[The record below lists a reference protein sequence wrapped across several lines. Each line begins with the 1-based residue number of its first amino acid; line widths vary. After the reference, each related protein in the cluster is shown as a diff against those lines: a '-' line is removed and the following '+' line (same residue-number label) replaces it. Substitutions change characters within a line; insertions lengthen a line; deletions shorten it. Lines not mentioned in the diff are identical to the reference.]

1 MATTRTLTSARATQT
16 ATLNDTWIATGAYD
30 TLIGDGGNS
39 LVAAANNDYLI
50 ARNNANTLVGSTLSS
65 NSTTLQGNGL
75 STLKYAGANNTFILN
90 SSVSGG
96 SGLDYRTD
104 SIIGSGSALA
114 ASSVIQTSLNR
125 FDLSNTAN
133 HGDGIKNISRLVYTG
148 VANATLHGN
157 NQNNSIVGGQSANSL
172 SSAGTT
178 GISTLDGHFSKT
190 GNTLEGNGLSSLI
203 GSSLGDLYKIS
214 EAVSGGSVIYSD
226 KIYEGSTGGID
237 TIQITDATHP
247 ILSGSANAKSNTIT
261 LATPALTNSARLIGS
276 LITGL
281 GIAPN
286 TKITGIS
293 GSTIT
298 LSIPTTAAI
307 TTTTPLTI
315 DPAGALTTTFN
326 LSDTTLNG
334 NSILNIENLSYGGS
348 QFATLYGNA
357 LNNLIKGGSGNNFLQ
372 GNGGS
377 DTLDASA
384 ETSAGGSN
392 TLVGS
397 SNAPSTLIGGSG
409 TNSFYL
415 YNSSDSITAAANSKN
430 QLFIALPQVDLS
442 SFGNLNISGITYIT
456 KGGASS
462 ITGGANGHQT
472 INDSGA
478 TSAYLSDGGNPTD
491 KLIGSATG
499 PNVFVVSGLG
509 AGADTVVGGTGPGT
523 LITGNVTLSDSA
535 FSSPY
540 LSGVQVLDLLS
551 NARVSLGS
559 YAAAEGIST
568 VIAAPGNDYVD
579 ASQFNRNLYINASA
593 STLGNT
599 LIGSF
604 LAPTTLLGG
613 TKNDSLVV
621 NAAQIATDSIS
632 GGAGT
637 DTLLISSAATL
648 GDTAFAGIS
657 GGIEV
662 LQITSNSSV
671 TLGTNASRAGF
682 ATLVAGQGSDIV
694 NASSFS
700 RSLTVDAS
708 SNGTSA
714 LTYQGSSLNDY
725 LLINASARAS
735 SSITGGAGTD
745 TLAIVGTL
753 SGINDSFSNL
763 SSIEVLSLAGG
774 SNSLTLGS
782 GASAAGIK
790 TLVAG
795 SGNDTINAASFS
807 STLTV
812 NASASSLGDVIV
824 ASSLSSANIQAG
836 SGADFISVS
845 NTRISGDTISGGA
858 GVDTLA
864 ITGGSA
870 TLSTFG
876 NISGIEVLSLSGGN
890 NKLSTIGSGMTLVA
904 GGVSGGDSIDAS
916 ASGTPIRIDASAA
929 TLGDYFVLSSAQIA
943 IDTLAGGSGIDT
955 LQIAGGSAILSN
967 FANITGIDILS
978 LTGGSNRVSNL
989 SSGISLVSGGVS
1001 GGDTIDASNSSSPI
1015 LLDESSSTLGDSLI
1029 ASATA
1034 PSTLLGG
1041 SGNDAFSVTAA
1052 QLSNDKISG
1061 GGGSNTL
1068 TVSTSGTLDDS
1079 FFSNDTSIQA
1089 LRITSPTTVTL
1100 GSYASAAGISTL
1112 ITGMGSDT
1120 VNAASLAS
1128 GLTLDAS
1135 SANTTSVNYTGSSNG
1150 DLILIGATALSSS
1163 TIAGGG
1169 GTDTL
1174 SITAAANLADS
1185 AFANE
1190 TSIEVLRLSSPSSV
1204 TLAGTASGAG
1214 ISKVVTGSGSDKVN
1228 AASLA
1233 SALTLDASATN
1244 TTSVKYTGSSFGD
1257 LVKINSAAIAASTI
1271 TGGSGIDT
1279 LLVGNGNATISAL
1292 PNVSGMEILS
1302 LTGGNNL
1309 VNGLAR
1315 GMSTIAGGT
1324 GGGDTIDAT
1333 AFSTA
1338 VTINE
1343 IAATLGNTLVA
1354 SSVTTT
1360 TILGGSGSDSLAVTS
1375 QRFPSDSFDGGSG
1388 SDSLTILNGTAYIS
1402 NFSGVSNV
1410 ENLLLSGGHNTLTN
1424 LANSGIRVI
1433 QGGTLGG
1440 DSIDASNSW
1449 GDITVNE
1456 SSSSLGDTLISSS
1469 VGGGISSTGYPVK
1482 SLLIGSATSG
1492 NYFVQTN
1499 SSDSDLNGTR
1509 ILSQAT
1515 VHGGS
1520 GIDTLQIGISGD
1532 GVSGQTLADSVF
1544 GNGADTSIEVLKLT
1558 GSTFVS
1564 LASSAYTAGISTVIG
1579 GTGNDTIDAS
1589 SFNLGQ
1595 TSLHGLTMDLT
1606 ANAGGQSYDTTS
1618 GGNDLVIVASSLIA
1632 GSNLNH
1638 YKINGGAGIDTLQV
1652 IGGLSLGSFSNL
1664 QSFEVVSLSG
1674 SANSLAGMG
1683 SSGTRT
1689 IIGSAGGKDT
1699 IDATTGVNPIYVNAA
1714 ASSLGDTLTAS
1725 SVTGVASTLVGS
1737 SLGGNMFIA
1746 GATATQ
1752 LAGDSIVGGNGNDT
1766 LVLTGSDTFT
1776 AASFN
1781 KIRSVEVLSLTGSAG
1796 TYVSLTAAANSAGI
1810 SSVVGAIGTNDT
1822 LDASNFNNG
1831 SSSIR
1836 GLYFDLSQ
1844 NASLS
1849 GTNSS
1854 LAASGGNDLIR
1865 LTSGLLNNNFL
1876 YTHNDTI
1883 NGGIGSDTI
1892 QISDTLP
1899 VSLTNFSPIVSVEVL
1914 SLAGGNNTLANLGT
1928 SSNAALPGSGLA
1940 AVIGG
1945 SLGGDSVDA
1954 STSKVSFLY
1963 NGASGLYGDTLTAV
1977 NTPTIIGATATYVT
1991 STLIGS
1997 QAAGNQF
2004 IAPSESALQ
2013 VASLIGGT
2021 GSDTVVYAG
2030 NALKA
2035 GDFSKDSGSSL
2046 DVLVLNGSGGRN
2058 YALFGDAQAAGI
2070 NQIIDQTA
2078 GANTLDA
2085 SRYNYGPIILDA
2097 SQTTTYADTLIGGSG
2112 TSANTLIG
2120 SRAGANS
2127 FYLNSSS
2134 AVDSVVGN
2142 TSAIDTLT
2150 FLTGSQVITDNL
2162 QGRSVEVL
2170 SLTGSANSISL
2181 GANAQ
2186 ATGISSVFGGTAG
2199 NNSISGA
2206 GITKGALWLDAS
2218 QGVLGSTLAAGGAS
2232 GALFSTTTL
2241 IGSTNAKATNVYQI
2255 GVASLLGNDSIY
2267 GSAAGHNLLQITS
2280 PGQTLNDSLFAKMGN
2295 LAHLDEISLS
2305 GGNNLLQLG
2314 ASAAQA
2320 LSGAA
2325 LSSTLGGGGFVV
2337 SVNGGVGKDTIDLS
2351 GFGTQNVLVD
2361 GSASKLGD
2369 SLIAGAG
2376 HETLLGGT
2384 SPTANNYF
2392 LFTKAALTSPA
2403 YASSFDASIVGGN
2416 GTNTLELSSSG
2427 QTLSL
2432 SNGNFQL
2439 NGRGSSSNV
2448 SGIDVLYLNGSS
2460 DTLNLNG
2467 ADAAGITTIVG
2478 GNGPNSIDGTNFVS
2492 SNQNLYWDLSKS
2504 NGGDTLI
2511 GGQVGSGRV
2520 GNVFQLKNSANL
2532 ANTYVTGSL
2541 HGSLAVDTLQI
2552 VQKAQTIGD
2561 GDFLHT
2567 SNIGSIVL
2575 GNSSLGSTL
2584 ANTLGNSISVGSNV
2598 AAMVGNSTT
2607 LSITAGTSKDTVNAA
2622 NYTQNKLWVNAA
2634 SGSGD
2639 SLIGT
2644 TIAGAANTLIGATSG
2659 GNTFVLGS
2667 VVTGN
2672 SIVGA
2677 ANGQDTLQFSAST
2690 NINQMGTTD
2699 LAGLSGIGTIEF
2711 LAGNNNVNL
2720 SLDAA
2725 QAGIGTIIL
2734 GQQGDSVGG
2743 DIIDASSGF
2752 GSKPITFQIT
2762 DQNYLEKSV
2771 LTGGAGIDT
2780 LKYSRDGISM
2790 TEVEFANIHK
2800 IEVIQTANG
2809 NNHFMITGKANAS
2822 GVQTIMGGSGK
2833 DTIDLTDTVVGYTPT
2848 RTIAYDLSKGSG
2860 YTVISTM
2867 DRFYSSG
2874 TASTRIIG
2882 GTGANTVVIT
2892 TGGNLDDNAFANQY
2906 QAKIGTLDFENPFG
2920 DSISCTLGSNAL
2932 AAGIKTVDLGLYDN
2946 GDVIDATGFTGP
2958 LTINGQLSPGNS
2970 VTWVQPFYDGVQVLS
2985 SYAELAN
2992 LTYNAHPYSLV
3003 AGVNLG
3009 GNDSLVLVGTNARA
3023 ITSDSLKGTF
3033 DALVLGNG
3041 NNFVQLT
3048 TANSTGISSIFGGTG
3063 RDTINVQGFTPLQAV
3078 DLVVNASNLASDS
3091 LRGGI
3096 QYVGGRGSDTVSIA
3110 ISTQALAGTNVIT
3123 DANFSRMTDIQA
3135 FELDATGGTN
3145 LSVGA
3150 NAAFTGIHTIY
3161 GGAGNDTI
3169 DASAYP
3175 SYAEV
3180 WSDGKTTQPWNLNVV
3195 VRNTAALASDTL
3207 TGAPTSTLSIPNDI
3221 HTILTISNTSPTLGT
3236 AAQRVYDSLF
3246 GSYSTLAGYTA
3257 NNITAFQELDLNQN
3271 QLDSINGNAVT
3282 LGGAAQGEGI
3292 HTLHGGSGHT
3302 LLTILDASYMASCS
3316 LLGGA
3321 TEGPGVGYNS
3331 ITFQTAGQS
3340 VSDGSFSNPKAG
3352 FGVSNFQILNFSGAG
3367 NSIALD
3373 AKAQASGI
3381 LEVNLGSSAA
3391 TTLGDTLTQSAG
3403 NTTALTITGG
3413 HNNFYSIATAAQ
3425 LAADTIFGGSGINT
3439 LQLNAVGSYTDQNF
3453 VNLHG
3458 VQILQITSPTQL
3470 NLVPIAGVAAPSFS
3484 SVYGGNGGDLF
3495 TENALNSFYINGS
3508 SSGSDTLS
3516 LTGAVSGTDNFSSL
3530 AGMQVL
3536 KLSDGNNTVNLAS
3549 TVPGSAAAAGIS
3561 SIIGGSGINKFTEDN
3576 LSSFYIVGGSGKSN
3590 GLTVVNSGAISDSDF
3605 LNIQGFK
3612 SLSLVGSNSINF
3624 ANNALNE
3631 GISSIFGGTG
3641 TLNFNASSGFGNN
3654 KYIEAGIGTSSL
3666 ITKNLS
3672 YSTIVGSAATTL
3684 VQDTDSG
3691 TGSNNSIYGGQSIS
3705 VSNVSDSTLTGSS
3718 STTAITATGY
3728 AARDIATAGANTNKI
3743 DFSFSSVGPSAFFA
3757 ATTLDGSASAVSLTL
3772 LGGTGF
3778 DSMIAGQGA
3787 TTLRGYT
3794 GAAASNLSSDIL
3806 VGGSGADL
3814 FMMANAGDTDN
3825 AYGNG
3830 TITTAYISGFTTSTD
3845 KLQLHNF
3852 GAGSSDYST
3861 SLSGSTLDIWHT
3873 GTQTV
3878 VNLVA
3883 ELTLTGGFSGLG
3895 NIATFV

>member
-190 GNTLEGNGLSSLI
+190 GNTLEGNGLLSSLI

-348 QFATLYGNA
+348 QSATLYGNA

-523 LITGNVTLSDSA
+523 LITSNVTLSDSA

-579 ASQFNRNLYINASA
+579 ASQFNSNLYINASA

-753 SGINDSFSNL
+753 AGINDSFSNL

-795 SGNDTINAASFS
+795 SGNDTINAVSFS

-845 NTRISGDTISGGA
+845 NTKISGDTISGGA

-904 GGVSGGDSIDAS
+904 GGASGGDSIDAS
-916 ASGTPIRIDASAA
+916 ASSTPIRIDASAA

-955 LQIAGGSAILSN
+955 LQIAGGGAILSN

-1015 LLDESSSTLGDSLI
+1015 LLDESSSTLGDSLV

-1061 GGGSNTL
+1061 GTGSNTL

-1595 TSLHGLTMDLT
+1595 ASLRGLTMDLT

-1652 IGGLSLGSFSNL
+1652 IGGLSLGSFTNL

-1689 IIGSAGGKDT
+1689 VIGSAGGKDT

-1781 KIRSVEVLSLTGSAG
+1781 KIRSVEVLSLTGSSG
-1796 TYVSLTAAANSAGI
+1796 TYISLTAAANSAGI
-1810 SSVVGAIGTNDT
+1810 SSVIGAIGTNDT

-1899 VSLTNFSPIVSVEVL
+1899 VSLTNFSPIISVEVL

-1928 SSNAALPGSGLA
+1928 SSNPALPGSGLA

-2013 VASLIGGT
+2013 AASLLGGT
-2021 GSDTVVYAG
+2021 GSDTVIYGG
-2030 NALKA
+2030 NTIKA
-2035 GDFSKDSGSSL
+2035 GDFSKDAGSSL
-2046 DVLVLNGSGGRN
+2046 DVLVLNGSGGGD

-2070 NQIIDQTA
+2070 SQIIDQTA

-2085 SRYNYGPIILDA
+2085 SRYNYGSIILDA

-2120 SRAGANS
+2120 SRAAANS

-2142 TSAIDTLT
+2142 SAAIDTLT
-2150 FLTGSQVITDNL
+2150 FLTGSQVISDNL

-2232 GALFSTTTL
+2232 GVLFSNTTL
-2241 IGSTNAKATNVYQI
+2241 IGSTNAKASNVFQI
-2255 GVASLLGNDSIY
+2255 GIASLLGNDSIY
-2267 GSAAGHNLLQITS
+2267 GSGAGHNLLQVTTA
-2280 PGQTLNDSLFAKMGN
+2280 GQTLSDSLFAKMGN
-2295 LAHLDEISLS
+2295 LANLDQLSLK
-2305 GGNNLLQLG
+2305 GGNNFLQLG
-2314 ASAAQA
+2314 TSAAQA

-2325 LSSTLGGGGFVV
+2325 LTSTLAGGGLIVTV
-2337 SVNGGVGKDTIDLS
+2337 TGGAGKDTLDLS
-2351 GFGTQNVLVD
+2351 GFGSQNVLID
-2361 GSASKLGD
+2361 GSSSGLGD
-2369 SLIAGAG
+2369 SIVAGSG
-2376 HETLLGGT
+2376 HETLLGGAT
-2384 SPTANNYF
+2384 TTANNYF
-2392 LFTKAALTSPA
+2392 LFTKAALTSPV

-2416 GTNTLELSSSG
+2416 GTNTLELNSSG
-2427 QTLSL
+2427 QILSL
-2432 SNGNFQL
+2432 SNGNTQL
-2439 NGRGSSSNV
+2439 NGRGFSSNV

-2478 GNGPNSIDGTNFVS
+2478 GSGPSSIDGTNFVS
-2492 SNQNLYWDLSKS
+2492 SNQNLYWNFSKS
-2504 NGGDTLI
+2504 NGGDTLV
-2511 GGQVGSGRV
+2511 GGQVGSGNV
-2520 GNVFQLKNSANL
+2520 GNVFQIKNDANL
-2532 ANTYVTGSL
+2532 GNTHVTGSL
-2541 HGSLAVDTLQI
+2541 HGGKSVDTLQI
-2552 VQKAQTIGD
+2552 VQGAQTIGD
-2561 GDFLHT
+2561 GDFSFD
-2567 SNIGSIVL
+2567 SNVGSIVL
-2575 GNSSLGSTL
+2575 GSSS
-2584 ANTLGNSISVGSNV
+2584 LGNSISVGSN
-2598 AAMVGNSTT
+2598 ASSMTGTSTT
-2607 LSITAGTSKDTVNAA
+2607 LSITAGTARDTVNAA

-2690 NINQMGTTD
+2690 NINQTGTTD

-2892 TGGNLDDNAFANQY
+2892 TGGNLNDNAFANQY

-2920 DSISCTLGSNAL
+2920 NSISCTLGSNAL

-2970 VTWVQPFYDGVQVLS
+2970 VTWVQPFYDGVQVLT

-3023 ITSDSLKGTF
+3023 ITSDSLTGTF

-3048 TANSTGISSIFGGTG
+3048 SANSTGVSSIFGGTG
-3063 RDTINVQGFTPLQAV
+3063 RDTINVQGFTNLQSV

-3110 ISTQALAGTNVIT
+3110 IGTQALAGTNVIT

-3175 SYAEV
+3175 IYAEV
-3180 WSDGKTTQPWNLNVV
+3180 WSDGKTIQPWDLNVV
-3195 VRNTAALASDTL
+3195 VRNTAALTSDTL
-3207 TGAPTSTLSIPNDI
+3207 TGAPTASLNIANDI
-3221 HTILTISNTSPTLGT
+3221 HSILTISNPSPTIGS

-3257 NNITAFQELDLNQN
+3257 NNITGFQELDLNQN
-3271 QLDSINGNAVT
+3271 QNPFDILNGNAVT

-3292 HTLHGGSGHT
+3292 QTLNGGSGHT
-3302 LLTILDASYMASCS
+3302 LLTILDASYMSNCS

-3321 TEGPGVGYNS
+3321 TEGPAVGYNS
-3331 ITFQTAGQS
+3331 ITFQTAGQA
-3340 VSDGSFSNPKAG
+3340 VSDGSFSNSRDG
-3352 FGVSNFQILNFSGAG
+3352 FGVSNFQILNFTGGG
-3367 NSIALD
+3367 NSIVLD
-3373 AKAQASGI
+3373 TKAQASGI
-3381 LEVNLGSSAA
+3381 FQINLGSTAA
-3391 TTLGDTLTQSAG
+3391 STLGDTLTQTAG
-3403 NTTALTITGG
+3403 DTTALKILGGINNLYSIATVGQLAVDTITGG
-3413 HNNFYSIATAAQ
+3413 
-3425 LAADTIFGGSGINT
+3425 GGTNT
-3439 LQLNAVGSYTDQNF
+3439 LNVATGSQTITDGLF
-3453 VNLHG
+3453 VHDNNLT
-3458 VQILQITSPTQL
+3458 VLTTS
-3470 NLVPIAGVAAPSFS
+3470 
-3484 SVYGGNGGDLF
+3484 GGNNSITMG
-3495 TENALNSFYINGS
+3495 TNAQ
-3508 SSGSDTLS
+3508 T
-3516 LTGAVSGTDNFSSL
+3516 
-3530 AGMQVL
+3530 
-3536 KLSDGNNTVNLAS
+3536 
-3549 TVPGSAAAAGIS
+3549 AGIRQ
-3561 SIIGGSGINKFTEDN
+3561 
-3576 LSSFYIVGGSGKSN
+3576 IVGG
-3590 GLTVVNSGAISDSDF
+3590 L
-3605 LNIQGFK
+3605 
-3612 SLSLVGSNSINF
+3612 
-3624 ANNALNE
+3624 
-3631 GISSIFGGTG
+3631 
-3641 TLNFNASSGFGNN
+3641 GND
-3654 KYIEAGIGTSSL
+3654 L
-3666 ITKNLS
+3666 IDA
-3672 YSTIVGSAATTL
+3672 SAATLQAGMTL
-3684 VQDTDSG
+3684 D
-3691 TGSNNSIYGGQSIS
+3691 GG
-3705 VSNVSDSTLTGSS
+3705 NVS
-3718 STTAITATGY
+3718 STTGIDTL
-3728 AARDIATAGANTNKI
+3728 ISGA
-3743 DFSFSSVGPSAFFA
+3743 
-3757 ATTLDGSASAVSLTL
+3757 
-3772 LGGTGF
+3772 
-3778 DSMIAGQGA
+3778 
-3787 TTLRGYT
+3787 
-3794 GAAASNLSSDIL
+3794 
-3806 VGGSGADL
+3806 GSGADAFVL
-3814 FMMANAGDTDN
+3814 ANSGGSYYGRGNTPVAASTGISAVTATSYALIEGFKTTDSLILHTGDTYTIGITASAQPVSSNHFGLYDN
-3825 AYGNG
+3825 GNFVADISAG
-3830 TITTAYISGFTTSTD
+3830 LGSNFTVQLNDSFTATSGSN
-3845 KLQLHNF
+3845 HNF
-3852 GAGSSDYST
+3852 KELNYSS
-3861 SLSGSTLDIWHT
+3861 
-3873 GTQTV
+3873 V
-3878 VNLVA
+3878 
-3883 ELTLTGGFSGLG
+3883 
-3895 NIATFV
+3895 